1 MSYGSRSNSRTH
13 VITNAIASVGHVKLI
28 QQSQLPWSEIAHE
41 LIGDDHGGLGLS
53 IIFVEAEPGR
63 GPSLHMHPYDE
74 VLIVQQ
80 GRARATVG
88 SEEIELQAGDI
99 VVVHANEPHAFTNT
113 GQAPLKQIDIHLS
126 PEFVTDWLER

>member
-1 MSYGSRSNSRTH
+1 
-13 VITNAIASVGHVKLI
+13 VKLI
-28 QQSQLPWSEIAHE
+28 QQSQLPWSDIAHE

-53 IIFVEAEPGR
+53 IIFVDAEPGR

-113 GQAPLKQIDIHLS
+113 GDGPLKQVDIHLS
-126 PEFVTDWLER
+126 PRFVTHWLDR